1 MTVLFNNLQDYK
13 VIVMKNCKGGL
24 LGSGT
29 GRRALFW
36 PYVALG
42 SNAITLNLTCPAVSC
57 RSATVFFPRMNV
69 YDMLE
74 LCKVSRKS

>member
-13 VIVMKNCKGGL
+13 VIVMKICKGGL

-36 PYVALG
+36 PYVAVDG
-42 SNAITLNLTCPAVSC
+42 NVITLNLTCPAVSC
-57 RSATVFFPRMNV
+57 RSATVFSSRMNI
-69 YDMLE
+69 YEMLE